1 VIERRSSAPLV
12 PFAFFRN
19 PSVRVAN
26 VTMLAMGAAVIGL
39 FYFLLLYIQEVL
51 GYSAIK
57 AGISQLPLAA
67 GVILAAGIAS
77 PLVARTGARTVL
89 ITGLVLFAGGLVWF
103 ASSLSM
109 APTSPTSSAPHCSSP
124 SDWGWRS
131 YRSQS
136 FLLLAS
142 RTPSTASRQASSTQ
156 PSKSAERLDSPSW
169 RRSQRAGPTTSSPAI
184 TCWIRR

>member
-39 FYFLLLYIQEVL
+39 FYFLSLYIQEVL

-103 ASSLSM
+103 AQLPVHGTYAADLLGPSLLIALGLGLAFIPLTILSVI
-109 APTSPTSSAPHCSSP
+109 
-124 SDWGWRS
+124 
-131 YRSQS
+131 
-136 FLLLAS
+136 AS

-184 TCWIRR
+184 TRWIRR